1 MTTSTNRAL
10 SLRSQRR
17 TLPKGPRMVP
27 STCQRKARALS
38 GGSEPADTINPM
50 AIEAMAEVGIDITR
64 ETQKRWTN
72 ESLAAADV
80 VITMGCGDTCSI
92 VPGTRYEDWPLEDPA
107 GKDLSTVRRIRDEI
121 KHRVE
126 QLLARLDAHA

>member
-1 MTTSTNRAL
+1 
-10 SLRSQRR
+10 
-17 TLPKGPRMVP
+17 
-27 STCQRKARALS
+27 
-38 GGSEPADTINPM
+38 M

-80 VITMGCGDTCSI
+80 VITMGCGDTCPI